1 MKANWRANRREIPP
15 PTVMLLE
22 VGDLLRRR
30 RDGTICLV
38 MDREYMDN
46 WGGTVGR
53 ERYRYKLHGNSVM
66 VWMNDMDII
75 AGYEVLTK
83 HEKT

>member
-30 RDGTICLV
+30 NDGMICLV

-46 WGGTVGR
+46 WGTVGR

-66 VWMNDMDII
+66 VWLNDMEII

>member
-1 MKANWRANRREIPP
+1 MKPAWRANRREIPP
-15 PTVMLLE
+15 PTVMRLE

-30 RDGTICLV
+30 RDGAVCLV

-46 WGGTVGR
+46 WGTVGR
-53 ERYRYKLHGNSVM
+53 ERYRYQLHTNNAM
-66 VWMNDMDII
+66 VWLNDMEII